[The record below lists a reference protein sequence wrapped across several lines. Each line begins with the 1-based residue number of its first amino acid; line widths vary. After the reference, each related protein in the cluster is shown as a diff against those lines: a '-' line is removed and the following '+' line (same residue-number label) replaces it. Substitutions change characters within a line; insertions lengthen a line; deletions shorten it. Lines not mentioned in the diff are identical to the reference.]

1 MRIKLNTDGA
11 DASRR
16 AIGLRIAIRFL
27 SGASRLAIKRM
38 QRSVVRASK
47 LACPPAADPQPVGR
61 RGEVAEACK
70 FQCSLEV

>member
-47 LACPPAADPQPVGR
+47 LASADPKR
-61 RGEVAEACK
+61 R
-70 FQCSLEV
+70 